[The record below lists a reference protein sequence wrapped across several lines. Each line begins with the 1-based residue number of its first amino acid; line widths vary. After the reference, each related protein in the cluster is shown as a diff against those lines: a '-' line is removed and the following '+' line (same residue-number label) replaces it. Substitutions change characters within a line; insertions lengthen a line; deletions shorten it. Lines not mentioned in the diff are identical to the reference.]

1 MSNYLRGEKPEVG
14 NHNAAWAAQT
24 GKGLLFFSKLASD
37 KTPIGVINLADVTD
51 IKEEGTAEFLF
62 HIHGQKH
69 VFQAT
74 SISLRDSW
82 VETLKGVSAG
92 AKEAV
97 ETIKASENY
106 KNAHTSLTKPLEA
119 APVTPKEEK
128 KEEVVAAP
136 IVAETNPTTT
146 EVAAVTEEP
155 KVETKEE
162 KKSRTKSRSA
172 SRKRQSIFGSFNL
185 GGKKSEEVVPKAEN
199 KDEVK
204 AESPVEQQPI
214 VAASEPAQVEPAVAV
229 APATE
234 EPVVAKSTEEVRPA
248 AAKRHSSLFDFKSRF
263 GQKKAAATAPV
274 VPAKDQEETVT
285 SAEAPVIP
293 AVEQSES
300 LATSLSSPATVP
312 TETTTIEPHAAAT
325 STETK
330 VEATPETKADKR
342 KSSLPFG
349 FGSKKEK
356 TVDGEKPLSPFAKL
370 RQTVK
375 GKKSEEKPVE
385 EAAPVSAEKK
395 SEEKPVET
403 AAPVAGAQ
411 EPKSEELKEEA
422 VAPAPAAP
430 AANST
435 VAATA

>member
-1 MSNYLRGEKPEVG
+1 M
-14 NHNAAWAAQT
+14 Q
-24 GKGLLFFSKLASD
+24 
-37 KTPIGVINLADVTD
+37 ADVTD

-82 VETLKGVSAG
+82 VEAIKAASIE
-92 AKEAV
+92 AKESV
-97 ETIKASENY
+97 ETIKSSENY
-106 KNAHTSLTKPLEA
+106 KTAHATLTKPVEAPVAPKKEEQNEVAETPAPAVTETTPITTEAAA
-119 APVTPKEEK
+119 APV
-128 KEEVVAAP
+128 VAD
-136 IVAETNPTTT
+136 VS
-146 EVAAVTEEP
+146 EP

-162 KKSRTKSRSA
+162 KKARTKSRSA

-185 GGKKSEEVVPKAEN
+185 GGKKSEEVAPKAEN

-204 AESPVEQQPI
+204 AESPVEP
-214 VAASEPAQVEPAVAV
+214 VAASSEPAQVEPPVAV
-229 APATE
+229 APATQ
-234 EPVVAKSTEEVRPA
+234 EPATTTASTEEPKEIRPA

-263 GQKKAAATAPV
+263 GGQKKATSPPPPA
-274 VPAKDQEETVT
+274 VPTKGEETVT

-293 AVEQSES
+293 AVEQSEP
-300 LATSLSSPATVP
+300 LATSIASPATVP
-312 TETTTIEPHAAAT
+312 TETATIGEPAAAVA
-325 STETK
+325 TETK
-330 VEATPETKADKR
+330 VEATPEAKADKR

-356 TVDGEKPLSPFAKL
+356 NVDGAEKPLSPFAKL

-375 GKKSEEKPVE
+375 GKKSEEA
-385 EAAPVSAEKK
+385 AAPKTEDVASEKK
-395 SEEKPVET
+395 SEEVKPVDT
-403 AAPVAGAQ
+403 AAPVVADVEQ
-411 EPKSEELKEEA
+411 PKTQMVDEDV

-430 AANST
+430 SANPT